1 MRHSLLW
8 RILTPFILLLLV
20 TLGLLSIYLTGF
32 LRENYLAQTKS
43 SLLSEA
49 RLLRT
54 SLAPLLEVNPHD
66 PAINE
71 LTRRSA
77 LLLNARV
84 TVILA
89 DGQVVGES
97 ERPLSEMEKHFDRP
111 EVQQALL
118 GREATEI
125 RHSNTVNTDL
135 LYAAV
140 PVEKNGRV
148 IAIVRLAA
156 PLTYIQDS
164 LRALVR
170 SVFIASLIAALV
182 GALMAVLITRSTL
195 RPLGALNQ
203 AVTQL
208 STGILPEIDETPQK
222 DELSRLQNAFRGMST
237 ELQRRLNEL
246 AAERE
251 KLEAVLRNMT
261 DAIVIVDREGIVQ
274 RLNPAA
280 ARMFNIAIEQAPGR
294 SLIEIVR
301 QHQFVELWQACRRQE
316 SPQSLSLEVAGEHLF
331 IQAVATPLGQEMEGA
346 VVMVFQDLT
355 RLRRLE
361 NIRRDFVS
369 NISHE
374 LRTPLASL
382 KALAETLNAGALEDP
397 PAARRFLRQME
408 TEIDN
413 LTQLVQELLEL
424 SRIESGRA
432 PLDVHEIDPLAF
444 LRQATERM
452 QVQAERAGL
461 TLRLDCL
468 TPLPTVRA
476 DPGRIQQVL
485 MNLIHNAI
493 KFTPPGGTITVTA
506 RPFGRELIISVQDTG
521 VGISPEDLPRI
532 FERFYKGDRS
542 RSGGGTG
549 LGLSIA
555 RHLVEA
561 HGGRI
566 WATSQVNQGS
576 TFSFTLPLA

>member
-54 SLAPLLEVNPHD
+54 TLAPLLEVNPRD

-71 LTRRSA
+71 LTHRSA
-77 LLLNARV
+77 LLLNTRV
-84 TVILA
+84 TIILA

-97 ERPLSEMEKHFDRP
+97 ERPLSEMENHFDRP

-125 RHSNTVNTDL
+125 RHSNTLNTDL

-140 PVEKNGRV
+140 PVEKNGQV

-164 LRALVR
+164 IRALVR

-182 GALMAVLITRSTL
+182 AALMAVLITRSTL

-208 STGILPEIDETPQK
+208 STGILPEIDETSQK

-237 ELQRRLNEL
+237 ELQRRLTEL

-294 SLIEIVR
+294 SLTEIVR
-301 QHQFVELWQACRRQE
+301 QHQFVELWQACRQQE

-461 TLRLDCL
+461 TLQLDCP
-468 TPLPTVRA
+468 TSLPAVRA

-566 WATSQVNQGS
+566 WATSQLNQGS